1 MRPPPARV
9 TLPPKVRRM
18 SSTPVSLL
26 ERLRDRPDEGAWQQ
40 LVSLYTPLLRH
51 WLNRYSLPDADAED
65 LTQEVFSALTRELPG
80 FHHSRRSGAFRHWL
94 RVLLVNRL
102 RAFWRARDHRP
113 AAVGGSDLLS
123 DLNRLEDPASHPSRC
138 WDEEHDRHV
147 VRRLLAAVRGE
158 FQSATWAAF
167 EAVMLRGESP
177 ADAAARLDVS
187 VNAVLLAKSRVLRR
201 LRQEGRD
208 LLD

>member
-1 MRPPPARV
+1 
-9 TLPPKVRRM
+9 M
-18 SSTPVSLL
+18 SSTPASLL
-26 ERLRDRPDEGAWQQ
+26 ERLRDRPDEGAWRQ
-40 LVSLYTPLLRH
+40 LVGLYAPLLRH
-51 WLNRYSLPDADAED
+51 WLGRYALPDADAED
-65 LTQEVFSALTRELPG
+65 VTQEVLSALTRELPR
-80 FHHSRRSGAFRHWL
+80 FRHSGRAGAFRHWL
-94 RVLLVNRL
+94 RALLVNRL

-113 AAVGGSDLLS
+113 AATGGSDARS
-123 DLNRLEDPASHPSRC
+123 DLDQLEDPTSRLSRC

-147 VRRLLAAVRGE
+147 VRRLLASVRAE
-158 FQSATWAAF
+158 FRPATWEAF

-177 ADAAARLDVS
+177 AAAAARLNLS